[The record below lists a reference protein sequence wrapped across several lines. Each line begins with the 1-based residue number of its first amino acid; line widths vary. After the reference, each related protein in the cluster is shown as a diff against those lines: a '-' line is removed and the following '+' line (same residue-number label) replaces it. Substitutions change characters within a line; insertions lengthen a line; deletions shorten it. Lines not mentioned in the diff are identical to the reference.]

1 MKETKVF
8 CVGFAKTGTTTLRKT
23 LKSLGFRVAGYDS
36 FRKFADKQDVTYDD
50 LAAHAVEEIRAY
62 DACQDSPWSILYRDL
77 DRAFPGSKFIHVIR
91 DRDAWIRSALGDFS
105 GHPNPIRKV
114 IYGSLVPE
122 GNEEGWLDAYDRHNA
137 AVTEHFSGRSED
149 FLQLKLEDLD
159 FETVCRFV
167 GEEYRGQK
175 LPKTNTRF
183 QKRLKKLVWK
193 VTGTR

>member
-8 CVGFAKTGTTTLRKT
+8 CIGFAKTGTTTLKKT
-23 LKSLGFRVAGYDS
+23 LDMLGYRVAGYDQ
-36 FRKFADKQDVTYDD
+36 FRGLSKDGVTYED
-50 LAAHAVEEIRAY
+50 LAAHGVATMEEF
-62 DACQDSPWSILYRDL
+62 DACQDSPWSILYREL

-91 DRDAWIRSALGDFS
+91 DRDAWIKSAVGDFS
-105 GHPNPIRKV
+105 GHPNPMRMV

-122 GNEEGWLDAYDRHNA
+122 GNEAGWLEAYDRHNRE
-137 AVTEHFSGRSED
+137 VTEYFANRGED

-167 GEEYRGQK
+167 GEEYTGQK

-193 VTGTR
+193 VTGTRG